1 LHLEKRLEDV
11 SMLSR
16 VLVKSKSRPVRVH
29 WSVGEIVVEDKK
41 VGGFGVGV
49 CTLGEEPF
57 ARSLAIVSTSSLLKL
72 AMEPAP
78 GTPESAHRKRQGWR
92 GRERNQARGVE

>member
-1 LHLEKRLEDV
+1 V
-11 SMLSR
+11 LSEWLSSR
-16 VLVKSKSRPVRVH
+16 CRRAVVVGCSLV
-29 WSVGEIVVEDKK
+29 EIVIENKK

-49 CTLGEEPF
+49 YIPGEGPV
-57 ARSLAIVSTSSLLKL
+57 ARSLAIMPTSSLLKL

-78 GTPESAHRKRQGWR
+78 GTPESAHCKRQGWR